1 MKYRFQRDAKYS
13 LWLTYY
19 KSGKLSDS
27 YLYQQE
33 MIRINGL
40 IFMKLFALFSRNPGT
55 NSKHQCSKVISFTVP
70 WSKNIHASLSN

>member
-1 MKYRFQRDAKYS
+1 MKYRFQQDAKYS

-40 IFMKLFALFSRNPGT
+40 NFMKWFALFSRNPGT
-55 NSKHQCSKVISFTVP
+55 NSKHQRSKVISFTVP